1 MERINWREDIR
12 DGILKALQQNP
23 PERFPNAR
31 SIWYYLWSALHII
44 PGTESTYKKVDAL
57 LVKLRKE
64 GLIPFGRLQ
73 VERGK
78 DGYGGMLSVEP
89 ASLIEQ
95 TIHDLLTLPQTFKL
109 PQQFGQ
115 PNTIEVW
122 VEKKGLLP
130 TCEVICDEYDIKVRS
145 PEGFSPWE
153 FIYHVTQDWKS
164 YFNERSSHQVKI
176 LYFGDQDPSGEN
188 IYESVKEQLDFFKID
203 HDTQRIGLTV
213 PQINRYGLPQMPLDQ
228 KTLEKIRRD
237 PRYQKYVRKYGRE
250 IFCELD
256 SFISLAYDDFNLTVQ
271 DAIDPLVDQT
281 ALRETKE
288 LTQQIR
294 DALGESITPDKDLI
308 EEIKKRVIDRYQDS
322 KPDGV

>member
-1 MERINWREDIR
+1 MERINWNKDVRPE
-12 DGILKALQQNP
+12 ILMALSVNP

-31 SIWYYLWSALHII
+31 SIWYFLWSALHII

-64 GLIPFGRLQ
+64 GYIPFGRLQ

-115 PNTIEVW
+115 PYTIEVW

-130 TCEVICDEYDIKVRS
+130 TFEAICDEYDIKVRS

-164 YFNERSSHQVKI
+164 YFDERSSHQVKL

-188 IYESVKEQLDFFKID
+188 IYESVKGQLDFFGID

-213 PQINRYGLPQMPLDQ
+213 PQINSYGLPQMPLDQ

-237 PRYQKYVRKYGRE
+237 PRYQKYVRKYGQE

-256 SFISLAYDDFNLTVQ
+256 SFISLAYDDFNRTVQ
-271 DAIDPLVDQT
+271 GAIAPLVDQN

-294 DALGESITPDKDLI
+294 DALGESITPDRDLI

>member
-1 MERINWREDIR
+1 MERINWREDVR
-12 DGILKALQQNP
+12 GEILRALAQNP

-31 SIWYYLWSALHII
+31 SIWYYLWSALHVI

-64 GLIPFGRLQ
+64 GYIPFGRLQ

-115 PNTIEVW
+115 PYTIEVW

-130 TCEVICDEYDIKVRS
+130 TFEAICDEYDIKVRS

-153 FIYHVTQDWKS
+153 FVYHVTQNWKN
-164 YFNERSSHQVKI
+164 YFKERSSHQVKI

-188 IYESVKEQLDFFKID
+188 IYESVKGQLDFFGID

-213 PQINRYGLPQMPLDQ
+213 PQINRYGLPQMPLEQ
-228 KTLEKIRRD
+228 KTLGKIRRD
-237 PRYQKYVRKYGRE
+237 PRYQKYVQKYGRE

-256 SFISLAYDDFNLTVQ
+256 SFVSLAYDDFNRAVQ
-271 DAIDPLVDQT
+271 DAIDQLIDQD
-281 ALRETKE
+281 ALDEAE
-288 LTQQIR
+288 ALTQQIR
-294 DALGESITPDKDLI
+294 DALGESITPDKNLI
-308 EEIKKRVIDRYQDS
+308 EEIKTRVIDRYQDS

>member
-1 MERINWREDIR
+1 MERISWDKDVRPE
-12 DGILKALQQNP
+12 ILMALSVNP

-64 GLIPFGRLQ
+64 GCIPFGRLQ

-95 TIHDLLTLPQTFKL
+95 TIHDLLALPQTFKL

-115 PNTIEVW
+115 PYTIEVW

-130 TCEVICDEYDIKVRS
+130 TFEAICDEYDIKVRS

-153 FIYHVTQDWKS
+153 FIYHVTQNWKS

-188 IYESVKEQLDFFKID
+188 IYESVKGQLDFFGID

-213 PQINRYGLPQMPLDQ
+213 AQINRYGLPQIPLEQ

-237 PRYQKYVRKYGRE
+237 PRYQKYVRRYGRE

-256 SFISLAYDDFNLTVQ
+256 SFVSLAYDDFNRTVQ
-271 DAIDPLVDQT
+271 DAIDQLIDQD
-281 ALRETKE
+281 ALDEAE
-288 LTQQIR
+288 ALTQGIR
-294 DALGESITPDKDLI
+294 DALGQSITPDRQLI
-308 EEIKKRVIDRYQDS
+308 EEIKKRVTERYRES
-322 KPDGV
+322 KPEGV

>member
-1 MERINWREDIR
+1 MERINWYETVRPE
-12 DGILKALQQNP
+12 ILMALSVNP

-64 GLIPFGRLQ
+64 GYIPFGRLQ

-78 DGYGGMLSVEP
+78 DGYGGRLSVEP
-89 ASLIEQ
+89 ASLIKQ
-95 TIHDLLTLPQTFKL
+95 TIQELLELPKNYSL
-109 PQQFGQ
+109 PEQFGQ
-115 PNTIEVW
+115 PYTVEVW

-130 TCEVICDEYDIKVRS
+130 TFESICDEHDIKVRS

-153 FIYHVTQDWKS
+153 FVYHVTQDWED
-164 YFNERSSHQVKI
+164 YRLERFTGEVKI

-188 IYESVKEQLDFFKID
+188 IYESLKDQLDFFKIN
-203 HDTQRIGLTV
+203 HDTQRFGLTV
-213 PQINRYGLPQMPLDQ
+213 PQINTYGLPDMPIEQ

-237 PRYQKYVRKYGRE
+237 PRYRKYVQKYGRE

-256 SFISLAYDDFNLTVQ
+256 SFISLAYDHFTQTVK
-271 DAIDPLVDQT
+271 DAIEQLIDPF
-281 ALRETKE
+281 ALDERKALNQE
-288 LTQQIR
+288 IR
-294 DALGESITPDKDLI
+294 DALGKSITPDRQLI
-308 EEIKKRVIDRYQDS
+308 EEIMKRLIDRYQDS

>member
-1 MERINWREDIR
+1 MERINWREDVR
-12 DGILKALQQNP
+12 GEILGALAQNP

-64 GLIPFGRLQ
+64 GDIPFGRLQ

-78 DGYGGMLSVEP
+78 DGYGGALSMEP
-89 ASLIEQ
+89 ESLIQ
-95 TIHDLLTLPQTFKL
+95 QMFQDLLELPQTYRL
-109 PQQFGQ
+109 PEQFGQ
-115 PNTIEVW
+115 PFTIEVW

-130 TCEVICDEYDIKVRS
+130 TFEAICNRYDIKVRS

-153 FIYHVTQDWKS
+153 FIYHVTREWEN
-164 YFNERSSHQVKI
+164 YYNERSSNQVKI
-176 LYFGDQDPSGEN
+176 LYFGDQDPSGEM
-188 IYESVKEQLDFFKID
+188 IYESLKVQLDFFGID
-203 HDTQRIGLTV
+203 HDTGRIGLTV
-213 PQINRYGLPQMPLDQ
+213 GQINSYGLPDTPLEQ

-256 SFISLAYDDFNLTVQ
+256 SFVSLAYDDFNRTVQ
-271 DAIDPLVDQT
+271 DAIDQLIDQD
-281 ALRETKE
+281 ALDEAE
-288 LTQQIR
+288 ALTQGIR
-294 DALGESITPDKDLI
+294 DALGQSITPDRQLI
-308 EEIKKRVIDRYQDS
+308 EEIKKRVTEHYRKS
-322 KPDGV
+322 KPEGI

>member
-1 MERINWREDIR
+1 MERVNWREHVR
-12 DGILKALQQNP
+12 GEILTALAQNP
-23 PERFPNAR
+23 AERFPNAR

-44 PGTESTYKKVDAL
+44 PGTESTYKKTDAL
-57 LVKLRKE
+57 LVKMRKE
-64 GLIPFGRLQ
+64 GVIPFGRLQ

-78 DGYGGMLSVEP
+78 DGYAGMLSVEP

-95 TIHDLLTLPQTFKL
+95 TIQDLLTLPQTFKL

-115 PNTIEVW
+115 PYTIEVW

-130 TCEVICDEYDIKVRS
+130 TCEAICDEYDIKVRS

-164 YFNERSSHQVKI
+164 YFNERSSHQVKM

-188 IYESVKEQLDFFKID
+188 IYESLKGQLDFFKID
-203 HDTQRIGLTV
+203 HDPQRVGLTV

-256 SFISLAYDDFNLTVQ
+256 SFISLAYDDFTRTVRDAIEPLIDQ
-271 DAIDPLVDQT
+271 DALDERE
-281 ALRETKE
+281 ALNKE
-288 LTQQIR
+288 IR
-294 DALGESITPDKDLI
+294 AALDKSITPDNDLI
-308 EEIKKRVIDRYQDS
+308 AEIKKRVIDRYQDS